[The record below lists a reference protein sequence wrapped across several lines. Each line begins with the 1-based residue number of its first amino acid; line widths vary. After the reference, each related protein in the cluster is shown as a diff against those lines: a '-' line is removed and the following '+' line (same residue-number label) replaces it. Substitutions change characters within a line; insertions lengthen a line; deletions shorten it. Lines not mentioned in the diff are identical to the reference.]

1 MVFIHEISEGF
12 LYGHMRF
19 EISHAK
25 LLHGINIRNPK
36 DRSLENLVFY
46 LKVLGAFFF
55 SHGRKRSSETMSL
68 ARGSVLACRS

>member
-1 MVFIHEISEGF
+1 MVLIHEISLGF

-25 LLHGINIRNPK
+25 LLHGINIRNPEE
-36 DRSLENLVFY
+36 RSLENLVFY
-46 LKVLGAFFF
+46 HEVLGAFFF